1 MEKHTIQDG
10 TIPLSG
16 SLPSAV
22 SRQWGKERTN
32 SSNRAVL
39 VTLPI
44 SANNILIAIASNTDN
59 NDAIATAVATT
70 NGSSLYIHTWDS
82 LDKDYANDLVAYI
95 VVSI

>member
-1 MEKHTIQDG
+1 MLTLVHMVEI
-10 TIPLSG
+10 IL
-16 SLPSAV
+16 LLEF
-22 SRQWGKERTN
+22 RQWGKEKTN
-32 SSNRAVL
+32 SSNKAVL

-44 SANNILIAIASNTDN
+44 SANNILIAIASNADN

-82 LDKDYANDLVAYI
+82 LAKAYANDLVAYI